1 MKLSEKYKKYARWF
15 CVPFC
20 PFRRRAPRYMYG
32 RNRLWRMK
40 KFRTNRLRL
49 SRTLITSLAVTS
61 LADLPDCAFYTLR
74 LQGETLTVYGDQN
87 RPLYRISSFSNAM
100 LSEKDITELER
111 DGLRLTSRS
120 EVLEL
125 LAYLES

>member
-1 MKLSEKYKKYARWF
+1 MKLSEKYKKYAVVLCAVLSVSVACAALYVWTESF
-15 CVPFC
+15 VAYEEVPNE
-20 PFRRRAPRYMYG
+20 PLAVVTDTDNVP
-32 RNRLWRMK
+32 
-40 KFRTNRLRL
+40 
-49 SRTLITSLAVTS
+49 AVTS

>member
-1 MKLSEKYKKYARWF
+1 MKLSEKYKKYAVVLCAVSSVSAACAALYVWTESF
-15 CVPFC
+15 VAYEEVPNE
-20 PFRRRAPRYMYG
+20 PLAVVTDTDNVP
-32 RNRLWRMK
+32 
-40 KFRTNRLRL
+40 
-49 SRTLITSLAVTS
+49 AVTS

>member
-1 MKLSEKYKKYARWF
+1 MKLSEKYKKYAVVLFAVLSVSAACAALYVWTESF
-15 CVPFC
+15 VAYEEVPNE
-20 PFRRRAPRYMYG
+20 PLAVVTDTDNVP
-32 RNRLWRMK
+32 
-40 KFRTNRLRL
+40 
-49 SRTLITSLAVTS
+49 AVTS

>member
-1 MKLSEKYKKYARWF
+1 MKLSEKYKKYAVVLCAVLFVSAACAALYVWTESF
-15 CVPFC
+15 VAYEEVPNE
-20 PFRRRAPRYMYG
+20 PLAVVTDTDNVP
-32 RNRLWRMK
+32 
-40 KFRTNRLRL
+40 
-49 SRTLITSLAVTS
+49 AVTS

>member
-1 MKLSEKYKKYARWF
+1 MKLSEKYKKYAVVLCAVLSVSAACAALYVWTESF
-15 CVPFC
+15 VAYEEVPE
-20 PFRRRAPRYMYG
+20 
-32 RNRLWRMK
+32 L
-40 KFRTNRLRL
+40 NRLRL
-49 SRTLITSLAVTS
+49 SRTLITSLPS
-61 LADLPDCAFYTLR
+61 HRLPICRTRLLHPR

>member
-1 MKLSEKYKKYARWF
+1 MKLSEKYKKYAVVLCAVLSVSAACAALYVWTESF
-15 CVPFC
+15 VAYEEVPNE
-20 PFRRRAPRYMYG
+20 PLAVVTDTDNVP
-32 RNRLWRMK
+32 
-40 KFRTNRLRL
+40 
-49 SRTLITSLAVTS
+49 AVTS

-74 LQGETLTVYGDQN
+74 LQGETLTVYGNQN

>member
-1 MKLSEKYKKYARWF
+1 MAYEE
-15 CVPFC
+15 VPNE
-20 PFRRRAPRYMYG
+20 PLAVVTDTDNVP
-32 RNRLWRMK
+32 
-40 KFRTNRLRL
+40 
-49 SRTLITSLAVTS
+49 AVTS